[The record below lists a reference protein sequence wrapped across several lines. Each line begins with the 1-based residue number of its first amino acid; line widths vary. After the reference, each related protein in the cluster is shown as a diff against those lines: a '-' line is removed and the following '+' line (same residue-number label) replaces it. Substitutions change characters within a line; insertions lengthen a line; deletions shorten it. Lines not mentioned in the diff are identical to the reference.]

1 MNISVAP
8 NRKNS
13 LFRTDMVSSEK
24 YKSQADIDFER
35 KEEETY
41 QKLINEMNRQ
51 SDNNDYGV

>member
-1 MNISVAP
+1 
-8 NRKNS
+8 
-13 LFRTDMVSSEK
+13 MVSSEK

-51 SDNNDYGV
+51 SDNNGYGV